1 MAAETKG
8 FFVVGNKHV
17 YFCCNFFWHINVGA
31 YECRFTF
38 QASVKWTAFGR
49 CAASVLCT
57 QELPVGEW

>member
-8 FFVVGNKHV
+8 FFVVGNKRV
-17 YFCCNFFWHINVGA
+17 YFCCNFGHINVGA

-38 QASVKWTAFGR
+38 QASVKLTAFGR